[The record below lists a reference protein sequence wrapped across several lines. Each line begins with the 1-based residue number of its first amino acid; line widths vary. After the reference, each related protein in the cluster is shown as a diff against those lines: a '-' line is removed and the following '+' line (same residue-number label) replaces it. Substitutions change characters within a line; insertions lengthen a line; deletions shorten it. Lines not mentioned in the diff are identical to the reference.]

1 MSHADRKTTDSRSV
15 WDKYISEVKDRE
27 YGQFRDTLFQNKGGG
42 RGKKG
47 SKKERREGE
56 GRGRRGGGGR
66 GEEGRRKERGGGRR
80 GEEERRRERRKEEE
94 GEGKEEEGK
103 ARRKGMTHS
112 SPQLNG
118 STGQEYIH
126 KALGSSHRT
135 EQR

>member
-1 MSHADRKTTDSRSV
+1 MPTGRPQIQDLFGINTSQKSKTENMGNLERPC
-15 WDKYISEVKDRE
+15 
-27 YGQFRDTLFQNKGGG
+27 FRI
-42 RGKKG
+42 
-47 SKKERREGE
+47 KEEGE
-56 GRGRRGGGGR
+56 GRREARRRGGKEKGEGG
-66 GEEGRRKERGGGRR
+66 GEEEGEGRRGGGRR